1 MDPVFSIVCGLL
13 TLYTLA
19 ILARVLLSWFPF
31 NPAGLMATVA
41 GFVYTVTD
49 PVMNRLRRMLPP
61 ARFGGVALDFSPIV
75 AIFGIM
81 IVQRLLC

>member
-1 MDPVFSIVCGLL
+1 MGLVFSIVCSLL
-13 TLYTLA
+13 TLYMLA

-31 NPAGLMATVA
+31 NPHGFMATVA
-41 GFVYTVTD
+41 GLVYTVTD